1 MYLTLIQKKQGYIIE
16 LCNISFLVF
25 NSIVQ
30 SIFHFW
36 SSQEGKVLG
45 LFSCSQLCKFLGRAI
60 LENCF
65 NSCFLTFVVAIVNAR
80 IEILV
85 QYIFC
90 IVHFLFFCISSQVVF
105 VKLFSKKSFFALA
118 LIFNRNHHR
127 ERKSGGLKNS
137 KNETF
142 GMYFFVRTTWF
153 DFFLKFVIK
162 EQQSEVGDPNCFWL
176 AFFSI
181 ADLTRAFYYFAF
193 YTCSFFKR
201 QKAQYV

>member
-65 NSCFLTFVVAIVNAR
+65 NSCFNFLLLR
-80 IEILV
+80 LLMHIEILV

-90 IVHFLFFCISSQVVF
+90 IVHFLFFCISSQG
-105 VKLFSKKSFFALA
+105 VKVKPFQKNHSSFFS
-118 LIFNRNHHR
+118 FNRNHHR
-127 ERKSGGLKNS
+127 ERKFGLQGG
-137 KNETF
+137 
-142 GMYFFVRTTWF
+142 
-153 DFFLKFVIK
+153 
-162 EQQSEVGDPNCFWL
+162 
-176 AFFSI
+176 
-181 ADLTRAFYYFAF
+181 
-193 YTCSFFKR
+193 
-201 QKAQYV
+201 